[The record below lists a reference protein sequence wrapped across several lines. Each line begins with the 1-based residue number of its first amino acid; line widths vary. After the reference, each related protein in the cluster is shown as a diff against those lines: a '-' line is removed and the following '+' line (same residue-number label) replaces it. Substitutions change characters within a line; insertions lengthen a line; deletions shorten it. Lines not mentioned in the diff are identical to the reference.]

1 MGDGARCEDSV
12 MPTLVC
18 LGFGY
23 CARHYV
29 AHFGGRFDRIVGTT
43 RTAERAAALAAQ
55 RFGGRAVEMLVFDGK
70 PPFDD
75 LAAAIADADAIL
87 VSAAPGE
94 GGDPFLDA
102 FGEQIAA
109 RAAHWPS
116 VVYLSSLGVYPD
128 SGGAWIDETTPV
140 VRGRARRGNAR
151 IDAEQAW
158 QALGKRRGLPVAIL
172 RLGGIYGP
180 GQNGMLR
187 LLRGTAQRVAKPG
200 HVSNR
205 IHVFDIA
212 QAIDAAF
219 ARRADGVFNV
229 VDDEPAS
236 PSEQIA
242 FAAELLGIA
251 PPAEIPY
258 ADAAKHLSPFALS
271 FYDGCIRA
279 RNDKLKREL
288 GVTLRYPNYR
298 DGLRAL
304 HAAGDH
310 LAGDAA
316 ALGRD
321 GLIATAFTSGARQP
335 AAFGS
340 RGGPAAAASE
350 SPTAAPPARAS
361 ASA

>member
-1 MGDGARCEDSV
+1 MGDL

-29 AHFGGRFDRIVGTT
+29 AAFGSRFDRIVGTT

-55 RFGGRAVEMLVFDGK
+55 RFGGRAVEMLAFDGA
-70 PPFDD
+70 PASEDIF
-75 LAAAIADADAIL
+75 AAISAPDALL

-94 GGDPFLDA
+94 GGDPFLA
-102 FGEQIAA
+102 ALGEQIAA
-109 RAAHWPS
+109 APHLAS

-128 SGGAWIDETTPV
+128 SGGTWIDETAEI

-151 IDAEQAW
+151 IDAEEGW
-158 QALGKRRGLPVAIL
+158 QALGQRRGLPVAIL

-180 GQNGMLR
+180 GQNVLRR
-187 LLRGTAQRVAKPG
+187 LLRGTAQRIAKPG
-200 HVSNR
+200 YVSNR
-205 IHVFDIA
+205 IHVDDIA

-219 ARRADGVFNV
+219 ALRAGGVFNV

-236 PSEQIA
+236 PGDPIA

-251 PPAEIPY
+251 PPAEIPF

-279 RNDKLKREL
+279 RNDKLKRVL
-288 GVTLRYPNYR
+288 GVTLRYPTYR

-304 HAAGDH
+304 YEAGDH
-310 LAGDAA
+310 L
-316 ALGRD
+316 D
-321 GLIATAFTSGARQP
+321 GS
-335 AAFGS
+335 
-340 RGGPAAAASE
+340 
-350 SPTAAPPARAS
+350 
-361 ASA
+361 

>member
-1 MGDGARCEDSV
+1 

-29 AHFGGRFDRIVGTT
+29 AHLSGRFDRVVGTT
-43 RTAERAAALAAQ
+43 RAAEHAAALAAQ
-55 RFGGRAVEMLVFDGK
+55 RFGGHAVEMLAFDGK

-75 LAAAIADADAIL
+75 VAGAILAADAIL

-94 GGDPFLDA
+94 GGDPFLAALGDR
-102 FGEQIAA
+102 IAA
-109 RAAHWPS
+109 APRLS
-116 VVYLSSLGVYPD
+116 SLVYLSSLGVYPD

-151 IDAEQAW
+151 IDAEDAW
-158 QALGKRRGLPVAIL
+158 RALGERRGLPVAIL

-205 IHVFDIA
+205 IHVYDIA

-242 FAAELLGIA
+242 FAAELPGIA

-258 ADAAKHLSPFALS
+258 ADAARHLSPFALS

-279 RNDKLKREL
+279 RNDRLKREL

-310 LAGDAA
+310 LAGN
-316 ALGRD
+316 
-321 GLIATAFTSGARQP
+321 
-335 AAFGS
+335 
-340 RGGPAAAASE
+340 AAASAA
-350 SPTAAPPARAS
+350 TA
-361 ASA
+361 

>member
-1 MGDGARCEDSV
+1 
-12 MPTLVC
+12 MPTLLC

-23 CARHYV
+23 CARQYV
-29 AHFGGRFDRIVGTT
+29 AHFGARFDRIFGTT
-43 RTAERAAALAAQ
+43 RTAERAATLAAQ
-55 RFGGRAVEMLVFDGK
+55 RFSGRAMEMLVFDGK

-75 LAAAIADADAIL
+75 LAAAISAADTLL

-94 GGDPFLDA
+94 SGDPFLAALGD
-102 FGEQIAA
+102 QIAA
-109 RAAHWPS
+109 APRLAG

-128 SGGAWIDETTPV
+128 SGGAWIDESTPV

-151 IDAEQAW
+151 IDAERAW
-158 QALGKRRGLPVAIL
+158 QALGQRRGLPVAIL

-180 GQNGMLR
+180 NQNGMLR
-187 LLRGTAQRVAKPG
+187 LLRGTAPRIAKPG

-219 ARRADGVFNV
+219 VRHAGGVFNV

-242 FAAELLGIA
+242 FAAELLGTA

-279 RNDKLKREL
+279 RNDRLKRVL

-310 LAGDAA
+310 RA
-316 ALGRD
+316 
-321 GLIATAFTSGARQP
+321 
-335 AAFGS
+335 
-340 RGGPAAAASE
+340 E
-350 SPTAAPPARAS
+350 S
-361 ASA
+361 